1 MDKLARKATLASVG
15 HWDQLASKE
24 SADRLD
30 RLASKASVD

>member
-1 MDKLARKATLASVG
+1 VG